1 MPKLSEKT
9 KLIRKTAREVAEELA
24 EQGDRT
30 ILDTAEELAAGIK
43 WLSVDGALEVLMC
56 AGLRELK
63 SNGQAA
69 EVASVERALN
79 RYNQEARDG

>member
-9 KLIRKTAREVAEELA
+9 KLMREAAREAA
-24 EQGDRT
+24 EQMAAEGDRT
-30 ILDTAEELAAGIK
+30 ILDTAEVLAAEIK

-56 AGLRELK
+56 AGLRELEN
-63 SNGQAA
+63 NGQAA

-79 RYNQEARDG
+79 RYNQETRDG

>member
-1 MPKLSEKT
+1 
-9 KLIRKTAREVAEELA
+9 
-24 EQGDRT
+24 
-30 ILDTAEELAAGIK
+30 
-43 WLSVDGALEVLMC
+43 MC